1 MAVLSM
7 DRKTEEIKKL
17 QEWLDHRTKIEDA
30 AMKLIA
36 KCQFE
41 ESMLLLAELDR
52 LPVPEL
58 AKDLA
63 MKRG

>member
-1 MAVLSM
+1 MTVLSM

-17 QEWLDHRTKIEDA
+17 QEWLDYRTKIEDA
-30 AMKLIA
+30 ALKLIA
-36 KCQFE
+36 DCQFE
-41 ESMLLLAELDR
+41 QSRLLLAELDR

-58 AKDLA
+58 AKDLI